1 MYVDTSHITRGGK
14 TYTRHLL
21 RESYRAHGKVLH
33 RTIANVSHCSE
44 AEIAA
49 LRLALRHK
57 EALEYLGTTQDAITL
72 KQGLSFGA
80 VWTVYHVARRLGIEQ
95 ALGTTREGKLA
106 LWQVM
111 ARVIDQ
117 GSRLS
122 AVRLAM
128 AHAACDVLGL
138 GTFNED
144 ALYENLDWL
153 AGAQALVE
161 DRLFAQRTKSKP
173 INLFLYDVTS
183 RYLEGT
189 QNALAA
195 FGYNRDGKK
204 GKRQIVIG
212 LLCDE
217 DGHPVSI
224 EVFPGNTHDPH
235 TVAAQLAKVK
245 TRFGVTDITF
255 VGDRGMIKGQQ
266 IADLTQQG
274 FHYIT
279 AITKP
284 QIEKLL
290 RTGTLQMGLFDQE
303 LAEVLTDE
311 GLRYVLRRNPVRAQE
326 VQDTRR
332 AKLATRQAL
341 VAKHNQYLADH
352 PRANVQGAWQKL
364 VARAQTLRIA
374 DWVELTIEERTIT
387 LTVKTNAQQEAAKL
401 DGCYVLKTDLTP
413 AQAPKELVHDR
424 YKDLASVE
432 QAFRSCKT
440 VHLAMRPL
448 FLRREAR
455 TRAHALVVMLA
466 YQIMRSLASSWSA
479 FDVTVAEGLHAL
491 TTLCLVEVAPP
502 HAPSYHCIPTPR
514 DTIARLL
521 HSADIKLPKAFSLS
535 GVRVSTK
542 KKLQSER
549 LHQ

>member
-21 RESYRAHGKVLH
+21 RESYRANGKVLH
-33 RTIANVSHCSE
+33 RTIANLSQCSA
-44 AEIAA
+44 AEIEAM
-49 LRLALRHK
+49 RLALRHK
-57 EALEYLGTTQDAITL
+57 QDLENLGTVQDAVTL
-72 KQGLSFGA
+72 KQGVSFGA
-80 VWTVYHVARRLGIEQ
+80 VWTVYHVARRLGIDK

-128 AHAACDVLGL
+128 SHAACDVLGL
-138 GTFNED
+138 DTFDED

-161 DRLFAQRTKSKP
+161 DRLFAQRTKAKP
-173 INLFLYDVTS
+173 SNLFLYDVTS
-183 RYLEGT
+183 SYLEGT
-189 QNALAA
+189 QNELAA

-204 GKRQIVIG
+204 GKMQIVIG

-217 DGHPVSI
+217 DGQPVSI
-224 EVFPGNTHDPH
+224 EVFPGNTQDPH
-235 TVAAQLAKVK
+235 TVAAQVEKLKG
-245 TRFGVTDITF
+245 RFGVTAITF
-255 VGDRGMIKGQQ
+255 VGDRGMLKSQQ
-266 IADLTQQG
+266 VEDLAQHG

-284 QIEKLL
+284 QIDKLL
-290 RTGTLQMGLFDQE
+290 RTGTLQMDLFDQE

-311 GLRYVLRRNPVRAQE
+311 GIRYVLRRNPVRAQE
-326 VQDTRR
+326 VRDTRR
-332 AKLATRQAL
+332 AKLAALQAQ

-352 PRANVQGAWQKL
+352 PRAHVPGALQKL
-364 VARAQTLRIA
+364 VARAKTLRLS
-374 DWVELTIEERTIT
+374 DWVELTVEERTIT
-387 LTVKTNAQQEAAKL
+387 LTVKTSAQQEAAKL

-440 VHLAMRPL
+440 VHLEVRPI

-466 YQIMRSLASSWSA
+466 YQIIRYLASCWSA
-479 FDVTVAEGLHAL
+479 FDVTVEEGLHAL
-491 TTLCLVEVAPP
+491 TTLCLVEVAPKN
-502 HAPSYHCIPTPR
+502 APSYSCLPTPH
-514 DTIARLL
+514 DAIARLL
-521 HSADIKLPKAFSLS
+521 HSADIKLPKVFALS
-535 GVRVSTK
+535 GTRVSTK

-549 LHQ
+549 HVQ